1 MPSKKYY
8 DFLSWFVT
16 QVTFSFVAAPFV
28 ILRLDESIAVWA
40 SVYFYAVVG
49 TVFSMIFFAS
59 PAKVYLRQM
68 LEKRAKD
75 AGGKLVR
82 SISTDSLAGGR
93 RPEPV
98 LGIGDPVKDI
108 GEAVEE
114 IRAEVEKAHA
124 RQRSHDQKGKKE
136 KSHEAKKEL

>member
-1 MPSKKYY
+1 M
-8 DFLSWFVT
+8 
-16 QVTFSFVAAPFV
+16 TFSFVAAPFV
-28 ILRLDESIAVWA
+28 ILRLDESLAVWA

-49 TVFSMIFFAS
+49 TVFSMAFFAS
-59 PAKVYLRQM
+59 PAKAYLRQM
-68 LEKRAKD
+68 LERRAKD

-98 LGIGDPVKDI
+98 LGIGDPVEDI

-114 IRAEVEKAHA
+114 LKAEVERVHGM
-124 RQRSHDQKGKKE
+124 QRSHGPKKGTDE